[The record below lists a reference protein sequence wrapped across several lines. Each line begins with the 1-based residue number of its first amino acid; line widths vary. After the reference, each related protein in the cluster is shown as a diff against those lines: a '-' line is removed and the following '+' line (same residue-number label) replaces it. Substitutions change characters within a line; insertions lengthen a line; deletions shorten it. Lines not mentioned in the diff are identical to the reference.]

1 MTFQEIATILQEKF
15 EDSISIQNVE
25 TLQPRILIEK
35 KEFLVEIAHFLYS
48 DKRLYF
54 DNLVLITA
62 LDNGN
67 NEAGNEMSNRFELV
81 YQFYSYPFE
90 HSITLAIL
98 FKDEDNEENNQ
109 KNNTVDSLTS
119 IWKSADWHER
129 EAFDM
134 IGIKFNNHPDLRR
147 ILMPADWE
155 GFPLRKDYKT
165 QESYHGIKVDY

>member
-1 MTFQEIATILQEKF
+1 MIFEELAIILQEKF
-15 EDSISIQNVE
+15 QDSISIQNTE

-35 KEFLVEIAHFLYS
+35 KETLLEIAHFLYS
-48 DKRLYF
+48 DERLYF
-54 DNLVLITA
+54 DNLACMSA
-62 LDNGN
+62 LDNEN
-67 NEAGNEMSNRFELV
+67 SFEVV

-98 FKDEDNEENNQ
+98 LDNKEEQNPV
-109 KNNTVDSLTS
+109 VDSLTS
-119 IWKSADWHER
+119 IWKAADWHER

-134 IGIKFNNHPDLRR
+134 IGIKFENHPDLRR

-165 QESYHGIKVDY
+165 QEEYHGIKVDY

>member
-1 MTFQEIATILQEKF
+1 MTFQEISTLLQEKF
-15 EDSISIQNVE
+15 QDSISIQNTE

-35 KEFLVEIAHFLYS
+35 KEFLLEIAHFLYS
-48 DKRLYF
+48 DEQLYF
-54 DNLVLITA
+54 DNLVCITA
-62 LDNGN
+62 LDNEN
-67 NEAGNEMSNRFELV
+67 SLEII

-98 FKDEDNEENNQ
+98 FLDKENA
-109 KNNTVDSLTS
+109 TVDSLTS
-119 IWKSADWHER
+119 LWKSADWHER

-134 IGIKFNNHPDLRR
+134 IGIKFENHSDLRR

-165 QESYHGIKVDY
+165 QETYHGIKVDY

>member
-1 MTFQEIATILQEKF
+1 MDFNELASLLQEKF
-15 EDSISIQNVE
+15 QDSISIQNTE

-35 KEFLVEIAHFLYS
+35 KEFLLHIAHFLYS
-48 DKRLYF
+48 DEQLYF
-54 DNLVLITA
+54 DNLACITA
-62 LDNGN
+62 LDNGIS
-67 NEAGNEMSNRFELV
+67 NENSLEII
-81 YQFYSYPFE
+81 YQLYSYPFE

-98 FKDEDNEENNQ
+98 FDKENASVN
-109 KNNTVDSLTS
+109 SITS

-134 IGIKFNNHPDLRR
+134 VGIKFENHPDLRR

-165 QESYHGIKVDY
+165 QETYHGIKVDY